1 MHGKC
6 GFILGAILTNLLWF
20 VSPALLGQTQTQ
32 TQPAPP
38 MSGLQSEQNVK
49 ALGLLIQV
57 VRNVETFV
65 KVKELSSI
73 HNEDMMLYSALTVLL
88 EDSKHAPVDRK
99 DAMSIALVEFGRKV
113 ADLHEAADFNN
124 QVDAEIRVKVVSDS
138 FIALKEFYDPDL
150 LSRAETLADSYT
162 CPMHPDVI
170 GKNTDL
176 CPKCGMQLDQS
187 RRISLFRSDQMIVTP
202 TTMKASIQTMGPLT
216 PGVESTFY
224 LRLRKIDGS
233 PVLPTDLRE
242 VHTQKIHLL
251 IVDMNLEDYHH
262 LHPVPSDTPGSY
274 YFSFAP
280 GNTSTYRAFADVRS
294 TLTGFQEYVMTEI
307 PGSDEQQPVIDKT
320 QTLKAESEGMKY
332 ELTFAS
338 KEIKVREPV
347 PAKLRITK
355 ANGKPFDQLEP
366 IMGAFAHI
374 AGFNENR
381 ISVLHMHPKGGG
393 LLGPTD
399 RGGPELEFIMY
410 AIYPGFYRLFVQI
423 QVEGVSKFASFGIT
437 VSP

>member
-1 MHGKC
+1 MRSKSS
-6 GFILGAILTNLLWF
+6 FILSVVLLWF
-20 VSPALLGQTQTQ
+20 VSSALPGQTQTQ

-38 MSGLQSEQNVK
+38 VSALQSEQTVK
-49 ALGLLIQV
+49 AMGLLIQV
-57 VRNVETFV
+57 VRNVEKFV
-65 KVKELSSI
+65 KDKELSSI

-88 EDSKHAPVDRK
+88 EDSKQAPDDRK
-99 DAMSIALVEFGRKV
+99 DAMSVALVEFGRKV
-113 ADLHEAADFNN
+113 ADLHEAADLNN
-124 QVDAEIRVKVVSDS
+124 QVDAEIRLKVVLDS

-150 LSRAETLADSYT
+150 LSRAMTLADSYT

-170 GKNTDL
+170 GKKTDL
-176 CPKCGMQLDQS
+176 CPKCGMELDQN

-216 PGVESTFY
+216 PGVESTFN
-224 LRLRKIDGS
+224 LRLRRMDQS
-233 PVLPTDLRE
+233 PVLPSDLRE

-262 LHPVPSDTPGSY
+262 VHPVPTDTPGSY
-274 YFSFAP
+274 SFSFTPEKA
-280 GNTSTYRAFADVRS
+280 SRYRAFADVRS
-294 TLTGFQEYVMTEI
+294 TSTGFQEYVMTEI

-320 QTLKAESEGMKY
+320 QILKTESEGMKY

-338 KEIKVREPV
+338 KEIKVSEPV
-347 PAKLRITK
+347 LAKLRITK

-374 AGFNENR
+374 AGFNENH
-381 ISVLHMHPKGGG
+381 ISVLHMHPKGAGV
-393 LLGPTD
+393 LDPTD
-399 RGGPELEFIMY
+399 RGGPELEFILY